1 MKVIG
6 LFSGV
11 GGIELGFKQAGF
23 DIIWSN
29 EIDKYAVNTFKMNHK
44 NTIIMD
50 DISNIKSKDIPNA
63 DVLVAGFPCQPFS
76 IAGYRKGFEDERG
89 NTFFQLARVIRDK
102 KPKVIFIENVKNLIS
117 HDNGKTYQTIKE
129 TLEKYEY
136 DIKHNYFS

>member
-63 DVLVAGFPCQPFS
+63 DVLVAGFPCQPFLLLV
-76 IAGYRKGFEDERG
+76 IEKVLKMKEAIP
-89 NTFFQLARVIRDK
+89 FF
-102 KPKVIFIENVKNLIS
+102 S
-117 HDNGKTYQTIKE
+117 
-129 TLEKYEY
+129 
-136 DIKHNYFS
+136 